1 MTRSRCSLPPLRRN
15 TPIFDDPLDGPPGIE
30 TKTQQ
35 PSALGNAWNG
45 LLGTSMNE
53 TGSEGAP
60 PQFGVTGSWAV
71 DDSIAIE
78 AAIATTTMRL
88 MVT

>member
-1 MTRSRCSLPPLRRN
+1 
-15 TPIFDDPLDGPPGIE
+15 
-30 TKTQQ
+30 
-35 PSALGNAWNG
+35 
-45 LLGTSMNE
+45 MNE